1 MKKNKENNNALIKQ
15 KAFYELIRREWINSV
30 SPEVFYYANKNLKN
44 LIKLS
49 MIRLKEKLEI
59 KGRKTLKSEDFKEAF
74 SELISHNIIPYME

>member
-15 KAFYELIRREWINSV
+15 KAFYELIRREGINSV

-59 KGRKTLKSEDFKEAF
+59 KGRKTLKGKDFQEVFA
-74 SELISHNIIPYME
+74 ELISHNIIPYME